1 METQLEE
8 YNKILHIE
16 AMTMSDMVREEITPA
31 CIAFENELAGTV
43 NAKKAAGVSGGM
55 EAGLLG
61 KVSELTEE
69 LYTKSAAL
77 DEAVAAVPT
86 DDNEKAAHYYHDVVI
101 SAMDEVRAPAD
112 KLEGLVGKKFWPFPT
127 YSDILF
133 YVIRTERNLHSLIF
147 TQWRVFS
154 PFLLEERGGTRHFYF
169 QGGY

>member
-43 NAKKAAGVSGGM
+43 NAKKAAGVTGGM

-86 DDNEKAAHYYHDVVI
+86 DDNEKGSTLLPRCCHLRDGRSPCTSRQAGG
-101 SAMDEVRAPAD
+101 SGRQEVLAVPDLLRHSV
-112 KLEGLVGKKFWPFPT
+112 LRL
-127 YSDILF
+127 
-133 YVIRTERNLHSLIF
+133 RT
-147 TQWRVFS
+147 
-154 PFLLEERGGTRHFYF
+154 
-169 QGGY
+169 

>member
-1 METQLEE
+1 
-8 YNKILHIE
+8 
-16 AMTMSDMVREEITPA
+16 MSAGARTS

-43 NAKKAAGVSGGM
+43 NAKKAAGVTGGM

-133 YVIRTERNLHSLIF
+133 YV
-147 TQWRVFS
+147 
-154 PFLLEERGGTRHFYF
+154 
-169 QGGY
+169 

>member
-1 METQLEE
+1 MMETQLEE

-43 NAKKAAGVSGGM
+43 NAKKAAGVTGGM

-133 YVIRTERNLHSLIF
+133 YV
-147 TQWRVFS
+147 
-154 PFLLEERGGTRHFYF
+154 
-169 QGGY
+169 

>member
-1 METQLEE
+1 MFTPLRRSIPVWTQLEE

-43 NAKKAAGVSGGM
+43 NAKKAAGVTGGM

-86 DDNEKAAHYYHDVVI
+86 DDSQKAAHY
-101 SAMDEVRAPAD
+101 
-112 KLEGLVGKKFWPFPT
+112 
-127 YSDILF
+127 
-133 YVIRTERNLHSLIF
+133 
-147 TQWRVFS
+147 
-154 PFLLEERGGTRHFYF
+154 
-169 QGGY
+169 

>member
-43 NAKKAAGVSGGM
+43 NAKKAAGVTGGM

-69 LYTKSAAL
+69 LYTKSAA
-77 DEAVAAVPT
+77 ARRGCC
-86 DDNEKAAHYYHDVVI
+86 
-101 SAMDEVRAPAD
+101 SR
-112 KLEGLVGKKFWPFPT
+112 
-127 YSDILF
+127 SD
-133 YVIRTERNLHSLIF
+133 RRQRKGST
-147 TQWRVFS
+147 
-154 PFLLEERGGTRHFYF
+154 LLPRCCHLRDG
-169 QGGY
+169 

>member
-1 METQLEE
+1 
-8 YNKILHIE
+8 
-16 AMTMSDMVREEITPA
+16 MSVSLIAWLLSVIRLFSLKWPVRY
-31 CIAFENELAGTV
+31 V
-43 NAKKAAGVSGGM
+43 NAKKAAGVTGGM

-133 YVIRTERNLHSLIF
+133 YV
-147 TQWRVFS
+147 
-154 PFLLEERGGTRHFYF
+154 
-169 QGGY
+169 